1 MLIKKFA
8 ATSALLIA
16 VLGVTAGT
24 VNAAPAE
31 SAEAPINFTSQATD
45 TQSIISID
53 SGSIVVEDDA
63 LKIKAA
69 NGTTVAGTP
78 LKFRLDEFEFPLAA
92 DISGRTATLTP
103 QLDMSKATYKP
114 VALPFEDKAPW
125 KNEYD
130 REQAAW
136 SRMTSTISMGATIG
150 TLVGGLGGAAV
161 GCVLGGAL
169 GGTIVGGTI
178 VGGTIVGGTIV
189 GGTIVGGTI
198 VGGTIVGGTIV
209 GGTIVG
215 LGGPFVGGIIAGCLA
230 GAAAMGAL
238 GVIAGQ
244 IFVTA
249 PVAIG
254 AAIQYFTTINQPF
267 VAPPAAK

>member
-1 MLIKKFA
+1 MVIKKFA
-8 ATSALLIA
+8 ASSALLIA
-16 VLGVTAGT
+16 ALGITAGT
-24 VNAAPAE
+24 VNAAPAAE
-31 SAEAPINFTSQATD
+31 AEAPINFTSQATD
-45 TQSIISID
+45 SKSIISID

-78 LKFRLDEFEFPLAA
+78 LKFRLDDFEFPIAA
-92 DISGRTATLTP
+92 NISDRTATLTP
-103 QLDMSKATYKP
+103 QIQMDKATYKP

-178 VGGTIVGGTIV
+178 VG
-189 GGTIVGGTI
+189 
-198 VGGTIVGGTIV
+198 
-209 GGTIVG
+209 
-215 LGGPFVGGIIAGCLA
+215 LFGPFVGGIIAGCLA